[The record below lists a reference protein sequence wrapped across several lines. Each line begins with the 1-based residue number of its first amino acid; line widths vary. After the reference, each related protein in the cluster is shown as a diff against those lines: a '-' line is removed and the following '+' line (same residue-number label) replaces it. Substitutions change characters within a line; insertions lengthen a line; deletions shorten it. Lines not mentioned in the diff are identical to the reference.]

1 MISETCSVCGTGF
14 DVVFRYQME
23 ERNGGFAFYCSQKCL
38 ETSQKG
44 GDEHAV
50 TCDGCS
56 KRFTPDL
63 ALQVLYLG
71 GKRKYACGLACR
83 SQLVRESQGARLG
96 DMVQTAKAA
105 SRPAT
110 SPSASDP
117 EQVSPAQSADAMDV
131 RAEGA
136 AGGAGAAGGGM
147 RDSRHTTVRDLR
159 QGVTRAPGA
168 TGGPQGNTPNSAK
181 VPVVATGPVS
191 QKVGAAVSVPV
202 VASGPV
208 SQKVGAAVSVPVV
221 ATGPVSQKVGAAVS
235 VPVAASGPVSSKGAG
250 AGSGPVSGGERG
262 AASGKSVPAPAGPVS
277 SVPPPALQA
286 GKGGSGRAPSGAA
299 ETPQSGTRKRGEE
312 APAVSSRTSGL
323 MSAIRPEGE
332 ESAAQGDGAGTVIP
346 VSPLL
351 KGEKRAPDVK
361 PVAPRRIAIFNHKG
375 GTGKTTT
382 AVSVAAGLAAKGKR
396 VLLVDTDAQGNV
408 SVSLGAGSER
418 SLYHVLVMGLRVGDA
433 VKEVRP
439 NLHLLPSNET
449 LAAAELYLAGRQNR
463 DRVLADRLNTAAGDY
478 DYVVLDCSPSLS
490 LMNQNALVFADSVLV
505 PVACDYLSLVGV
517 RQVLKTVKNVN
528 SLLHHPVQIWGVLPT
543 FFDGRAKICNEAV
556 ATLKDHFGDK
566 CLPPIRAAIKVK
578 EAPSVGQ
585 TIFEYAAGSNAAEDY
600 GVIVDRIIDGAKAEN
615 AGGGAREAAE
625 RAPAQAASA

>member
-44 GDEHAV
+44 GDGDAV
-50 TCDGCS
+50 NCDACA
-56 KRFTPDL
+56 KRFTPEL
-63 ALQVLYLG
+63 VSQVLYLG
-71 GKRKYACGLACR
+71 GKRRYACCLGCR
-83 SQLVRESQGARLG
+83 SQLVRESQGTRLG
-96 DMVQTAKAA
+96 DMVESANKNTRPQGVPAPAAMPPAAMPPAPTAARQATPAEPEAVAPPPVTLRAPASAA
-105 SRPAT
+105 TAAPPAAPAPARAPAAI
-110 SPSASDP
+110 SFEPGPVSAPPGPVSAP
-117 EQVSPAQSADAMDV
+117 PAPASQAGKSVPPRAPGREQ
-131 RAEGA
+131 
-136 AGGAGAAGGGM
+136 
-147 RDSRHTTVRDLR
+147 RHSSSRDLR
-159 QGVTRAPGA
+159 QSAPR
-168 TGGPQGNTPNSAK
+168 
-181 VPVVATGPVS
+181 
-191 QKVGAAVSVPV
+191 
-202 VASGPV
+202 
-208 SQKVGAAVSVPVV
+208 
-221 ATGPVSQKVGAAVS
+221 
-235 VPVAASGPVSSKGAG
+235 SK
-250 AGSGPVSGGERG
+250 
-262 AASGKSVPAPAGPVS
+262 
-277 SVPPPALQA
+277 
-286 GKGGSGRAPSGAA
+286 
-299 ETPQSGTRKRGEE
+299 E
-312 APAVSSRTSGL
+312 APATSTRDIRQAPTRASGL
-323 MSAIRPEGE
+323 MAAIRPEAETEG
-332 ESAAQGDGAGTVIP
+332 AALAPGQSPLDMGRSPLGAHSPHPGQGAPGTVIP
-346 VSPLL
+346 VAPPL
-351 KGEKRAPDVK
+351 KGEKR
-361 PVAPRRIAIFNHKG
+361 PVALESTAPRRIAIFNHKG

-382 AVSVAAGLAAKGKR
+382 AVSVAAGLAARGKR

-463 DRVLADRLNTAAGDY
+463 DRVLADRLSAAAADY

-528 SLLHHPVQIWGVLPT
+528 ALLHHPVQIWGVLPT

-585 TIFEYAAGSNAAEDY
+585 TIFEYAAGSHAAEDY
-600 GVIVDRIIDGAKAEN
+600 GVIVDRIIDGVKAASPGE
-615 AGGGAREAAE
+615 AAREPQDRTAA
-625 RAPAQAASA
+625 AQATA